1 MHDDPGPSME
11 SEKHLKPLERKVLD
25 RLLEGRHPT
34 LAGLR
39 AQAPHVQVARRTTD
53 ASGFVVELGGT
64 DPVAP
69 AGAARSFQI
78 LDVYGRVAGL
88 DHDVGFILFV
98 EEGRLA
104 RLEGQPL
111 EGDWPVDQPGA
122 PRLERLFFV
131 HPRIEGGSEMVETGE
146 RDLTWALNLDTRST
160 GVLEETRASLTGR
173 HVLKD
178 ESAPPR
184 EPPRRR
190 EPPGKPGETTRKEEP
205 MDESTKV
212 FLDPELTQK
221 VPRDVLEQGDEQEKK
236 RRQER
241 GPEGGE
247 EASTR
252 KAAEQSP
259 KETRAAPQPPADSKA
274 DAEPESSPA
283 EELSARRLVYLVG
296 YNVFLGTLLTLALV
310 FLLPRAPYMADL
322 SEGPAG
328 LASGAVRTHLTSSL
342 LLVVLAGAA
351 GALLANLWGLV
362 RHSGGGFSFPG
373 RLEIPFYVRPLAGA
387 LQGLLLFF
395 GLHLALSALTMG
407 TFTLAWVTLPGR
419 MAYVALAFA
428 TGFGVE
434 EVTAKLREIARTVF
448 SLRSGD

>member
-1 MHDDPGPSME
+1 ME
-11 SEKHLKPLERKVLD
+11 RDSHLTSFERRVLD

-39 AQAPHVQVARRTTD
+39 AQVPHVRAARRTID

-69 AGAARSFQI
+69 AGDGRSFQV

-104 RLEGQPL
+104 RIEGQPL
-111 EGDWPVDQPGA
+111 EGDWPEDRPGA

-146 RDLTWALNLDTRST
+146 RDLAWALGLDTEST
-160 GVLEETRASLTGR
+160 GVIQETQTSLTGR
-173 HVLKD
+173 HVLAD
-178 ESAPPR
+178 PSAPAS
-184 EPPRRR
+184 ESPRRR
-190 EPPGKPGETTRKEEP
+190 EPPRNPGGTTRKEEP

-221 VPRDVLEQGDEQEKK
+221 VPRDVLEQGNEPEKDD
-236 RRQER
+236 RRVRE
-241 GPEGGE
+241 PEGGG
-247 EASTR
+247 
-252 KAAEQSP
+252 KDSP
-259 KETRAAPQPPADSKA
+259 ENATQQP
-274 DAEPESSPA
+274 EPEDRTTPQTAPDSQTEAGSAPA
-283 EELSARRLVYLVG
+283 EELSARRLVYLVA

-322 SEGPAG
+322 SDGPAG

-342 LLVVLAGAA
+342 LLVALAGAA

-362 RHSGGGFSFPG
+362 RNSGGGFSFPG
-373 RLEIPFYVRPLAGA
+373 RLEIPFYIRPLAGA

-395 GLHLALSALTMG
+395 ALHLALSALTMG

-448 SLRSGD
+448 SLRSGL

>member
-1 MHDDPGPSME
+1 MDPE
-11 SEKHLKPLERKVLD
+11 SHLSPLERRVLD

-34 LAGLR
+34 LVGLR
-39 AQAPHVQVARRTTD
+39 AQVSHVRVTRRTSD
-53 ASGFVVELGGT
+53 SSGLVVELGGT
-64 DPVAP
+64 APVAA
-69 AGAARSFQI
+69 AGDGRTFQL

-111 EGDWPVDQPGA
+111 EGDWPDDRPGSA
-122 PRLERLFFV
+122 RLERLFFV

-146 RDLTWALNLDTRST
+146 RDLTWALGLDTGSRGLSD
-160 GVLEETRASLTGR
+160 ETRASLSGR
-173 HVLKD
+173 HVLAD
-178 ESAPPR
+178 EPTPEDTPPTR
-184 EPPRRR
+184 QEPRRD
-190 EPPGKPGETTRKEEP
+190 PGGTTRREQS

-221 VPRDVLEQGDEQEKK
+221 VPRNVLEQEGDKATETDRE
-236 RRQER
+236 RER
-241 GPEGGE
+241 GDRASGPQAPPEE
-247 EASTR
+247 RAT
-252 KAAEQSP
+252 P
-259 KETRAAPQPPADSKA
+259 ETG
-274 DAEPESSPA
+274 AEPESPPA
-283 EELSARRLVYLVG
+283 EDLPARRLVYLVG

-328 LASGAVRTHLTSSL
+328 LASGTVRTHLTSSL
-342 LLVVLAGAA
+342 LLVALAGAA

-362 RHSGGGFSFPG
+362 RHSGAGFSFPG

-395 GLHLALSALTMG
+395 AVHLALSALTMG
-407 TFTLAWVTLPGR
+407 TFTLAWVTMPGR

-448 SLRSGD
+448 SLRSQR

>member
-1 MHDDPGPSME
+1 MDPE
-11 SEKHLKPLERKVLD
+11 SHLSPFERQVLD

-39 AQAPHVQVARRTTD
+39 AQVPHVRVARRTTD
-53 ASGFVVELGGT
+53 TSGLVVELGGT
-64 DPVAP
+64 APVAP
-69 AGAARSFQI
+69 AGNGRTFQL

-111 EGDWPVDQPGA
+111 EGDWPDDRPGS

-146 RDLTWALNLDTRST
+146 RDLAWALGRDAGST
-160 GVLEETRASLTGR
+160 DVGEKTRASLSGR
-173 HVLKD
+173 HVLTGEPTQENK
-178 ESAPPR
+178 PPTR
-184 EPPRRR
+184 QEPRRDPGGMTRR
-190 EPPGKPGETTRKEEP
+190 EQP

-221 VPRDVLEQGDEQEKK
+221 VPRNLLEQEEEKAPETGRK
-236 RRQER
+236 RER
-241 GPEGGE
+241 GERVSGKQAPPEE
-247 EASTR
+247 
-252 KAAEQSP
+252 
-259 KETRAAPQPPADSKA
+259 RAAPETG
-274 DAEPESSPA
+274 AEPESSP
-283 EELSARRLVYLVG
+283 EEDLPARRLVYLVG

-310 FLLPRAPYMADL
+310 LLLPRAPYMADL

-328 LASGAVRTHLTSSL
+328 LVSGTIRIHLTSSL
-342 LLVVLAGAA
+342 LLVALAGAA

-362 RHSGGGFSFPG
+362 RHSGAGFSFPS

-395 GLHLALSALTMG
+395 AVHLALSALTMG
-407 TFTLAWVTLPGR
+407 TFTLAWVTMPGR

-428 TGFGVE
+428 AGFGVE
-434 EVTAKLREIARTVF
+434 QVTGKLREIALTAF
-448 SLRSGD
+448 SLRSQR